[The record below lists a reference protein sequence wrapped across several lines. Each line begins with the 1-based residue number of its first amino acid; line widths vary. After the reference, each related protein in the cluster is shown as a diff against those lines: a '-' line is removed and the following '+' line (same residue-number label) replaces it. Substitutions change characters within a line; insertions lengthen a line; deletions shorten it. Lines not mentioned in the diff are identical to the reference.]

1 MKCVGNGGSTLVISL
16 ETISEC
22 LDAIRIKAPC
32 TALFAP
38 MGFDAESRIYMA
50 GALEYIAVE
59 VLELSG
65 NTLKD
70 GYLHFMCD
78 NHFRKTE
85 NQINIPHIK
94 IVVVGGHADI
104 EVDILGQRCG
114 WHSLFVP
121 KPLNVNLNQ
130 EEMRLLNL
138 RNYAIGQPRVTRI
151 VALLV
156 GRIYDDDYSYDSYDS
171 TGLLNETSGSL
182 VSKTWYSI
190 YENEAMEQLN
200 SDLAKRILLSLV
212 FEPGEYSTFSDLNP
226 SEKFKLNVLLRMD
239 GLVDALP
246 EQLRDSIVSQ
256 YMEYHLRGLD
266 NVPETRHEGAPEHE
280 MHLHNELVKKMD
292 LKSITKKHWPE
303 FFQEVDASL
312 FYQYNLKC
320 IIGPIM
326 TEFGDLYPNLT
337 SITLCGTPHDL
348 TDWVTDTG
356 MWDDWSDDEIVPA
369 INTLATTNPSLTAID
384 MNRVPTNDNVVN
396 AIGSAFPQL
405 TSFSATNG
413 ALGETI
419 IGDAVL
425 DALRASHPGITIT
438 IRTWSE
444 DE

>member
-1 MKCVGNGGSTLVISL
+1 MSPKRAMK
-16 ETISEC
+16 
-22 LDAIRIKAPC
+22 
-32 TALFAP
+32 
-38 MGFDAESRIYMA
+38 
-50 GALEYIAVE
+50 
-59 VLELSG
+59 
-65 NTLKD
+65 
-70 GYLHFMCD
+70 
-78 NHFRKTE
+78 
-85 NQINIPHIK
+85 
-94 IVVVGGHADI
+94 
-104 EVDILGQRCG
+104 
-114 WHSLFVP
+114 W
-121 KPLNVNLNQ
+121 
-130 EEMRLLNL
+130 L
-138 RNYAIGQPRVTRI
+138 RNT
-151 VALLV
+151 
-156 GRIYDDDYSYDSYDS
+156 
-171 TGLLNETSGSL
+171 
-182 VSKTWYSI
+182 
-190 YENEAMEQLN
+190 
-200 SDLAKRILLSLV
+200 
-212 FEPGEYSTFSDLNP
+212 
-226 SEKFKLNVLLRMD
+226 
-239 GLVDALP
+239 
-246 EQLRDSIVSQ
+246 
-256 YMEYHLRGLD
+256 
-266 NVPETRHEGAPEHE
+266 E